1 MAHLNIASLPKHI
14 DELRLQLTKKPLD
27 ILSINETRLDDTI
40 NDSLVHLN
48 GYDVLRKDR
57 NRMGGGVAI
66 TINRNELVP
75 DSLEA
80 LCVEVRKPKS
90 KPILI
95 VSCYRSP
102 NSDQEV
108 LKLIENLIRNLDDEG
123 KELVIL
129 GDFNYDLVNQSATH
143 NSDKFLEILNL
154 YQLHQLINE
163 PTRITETS
171 KTLIDVIITNK
182 PVNYLKSGISDHSL
196 VYTCRKL
203 SVPKSK
209 HEVVVTRCL
218 KKYNSHEFNEDLKCN
233 FENFD
238 FDTSNPNDMWES
250 WKNIFNVILEKHA
263 TTRIRKV
270 RSEYAPWLTNNIKKN
285 MYHRDYLKK
294 MAIKHN
300 FLHYHE
306 AFRTQKTRSTKL

>member
-1 MAHLNIASLPKHI
+1 MSI
-14 DELRLQLTKKPLD
+14 Q

-40 NDSLVHLN
+40 NDSLVYLN
-48 GYDVLRKDR
+48 RYDVLRKDR

-66 TINRNELVP
+66 YFRDNINTINRNELVP

-95 VSCYRSP
+95 VSCYRPP
-102 NSDQEV
+102 NSDHEV

-123 KELVIL
+123 KEFVIL
-129 GDFNYDLVNQSATH
+129 GGFNYDLLNQSAAH

-154 YQLHQLINE
+154 YQLHQLINK

-182 PVNYLKSGISDHSL
+182 PVNYLKSGIIHIGISDHSL

-203 SVPKSK
+203 SV
-209 HEVVVTRCL
+209 
-218 KKYNSHEFNEDLKCN
+218 
-233 FENFD
+233 
-238 FDTSNPNDMWES
+238 
-250 WKNIFNVILEKHA
+250 
-263 TTRIRKV
+263 
-270 RSEYAPWLTNNIKKN
+270 NIK
-285 MYHRDYLKK
+285 
-294 MAIKHN
+294 
-300 FLHYHE
+300 
-306 AFRTQKTRSTKL
+306 